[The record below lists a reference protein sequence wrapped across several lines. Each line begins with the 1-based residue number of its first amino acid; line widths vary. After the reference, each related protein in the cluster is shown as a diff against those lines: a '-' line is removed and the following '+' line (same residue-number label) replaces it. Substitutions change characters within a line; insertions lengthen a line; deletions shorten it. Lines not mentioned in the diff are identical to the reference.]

1 MFAGCCAHV
10 HMYTSVH
17 KVCDWRREMRNLFLC
32 SGSTEVL
39 LVGLQKG
46 REGNGTVKGTEKTK
60 DSGSLSERT
69 LWLPHDVH
77 CTGVYYTF
85 VKFTY
90 LCFCAKGL

>member
-1 MFAGCCAHV
+1 
-10 HMYTSVH
+10 
-17 KVCDWRREMRNLFLC
+17 MRNLFLC

-39 LVGLQKG
+39 LVGRQKG